1 MQEMEWLGNIEACV
15 IFTLQYAMLSSVLN
29 LESLHKVFFRKNR
42 FVSQPSKVEMD
53 QRLDDIIGF
62 ISILISL
69 SSRAYLLTRDWE
81 FRLEKNL
88 DKHENRSRY
97 GSRGMPLLLI

>member
-1 MQEMEWLGNIEACV
+1 
-15 IFTLQYAMLSSVLN
+15 
-29 LESLHKVFFRKNR
+29 
-42 FVSQPSKVEMD
+42 MD